1 MAEKKTESSIEE
13 ALERIEVLV
22 QEMEE
27 GQLPLEDIIT
37 RFEEGSEL
45 VKACQKKLELAEERI
60 KIILRNAAGP
70 SGLADFEES
79 RE

>member
-1 MAEKKTESSIEE
+1 MAEKKAEPTIEQS
-13 ALERIEVLV
+13 LERIEILV
-22 QEMEE
+22 REMEE
-27 GQLPLEDIIT
+27 GKLPLEDIIS

-60 KIILRNAAGP
+60 KIILRSSAGP
-70 SGLADFEES
+70 TGLAEFEES

>member
-1 MAEKKTESSIEE
+1 MAEKKPEPSIEQS
-13 ALERIEVLV
+13 LERIEILV
-22 QEMEE
+22 REMED
-27 GQLPLEDIIT
+27 GKLPLEDIIS

-60 KIILRNAAGP
+60 KIILRNSSGP
-70 SGLADFEES
+70 TGLAEFEES